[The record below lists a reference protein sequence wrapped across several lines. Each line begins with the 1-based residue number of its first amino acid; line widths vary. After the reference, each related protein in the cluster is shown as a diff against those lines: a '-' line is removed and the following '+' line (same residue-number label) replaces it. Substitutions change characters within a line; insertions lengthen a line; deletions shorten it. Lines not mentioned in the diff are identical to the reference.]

1 MYQYRQILVRMR
13 RGDSDRDIAR
23 SKTMGRKKIAQVR
36 EIAAKNGWLA
46 REAALPDEHVM
57 AAFLDRKEAPLP
69 SSCVSTLEPWREQ
82 ITKWRATGVQCT
94 TIHATLVRNHGY
106 SGSYSS
112 VYRFLLHI
120 DASHTPDVPL
130 RLEFKPAEA
139 AQVDFG
145 AGPMMTDALTGEIHK
160 TWFFVMTLAWSR
172 HQYVE
177 FVRDQ
182 TVATWLGCHRR
193 AFEAFGGV
201 PARVIIDNCKC
212 AITRACYYEPEVQRA
227 YGECAEGYGFKI
239 DACPPRDP
247 QKKAYASYC
256 TLCGW

>member
-36 EIAAKNGWLA
+36 EIAAKNGWLT

-130 RLEFKPAEA
+130 RLEFKPAE
-139 AQVDFG
+139 
-145 AGPMMTDALTGEIHK
+145 
-160 TWFFVMTLAWSR
+160 
-172 HQYVE
+172 
-177 FVRDQ
+177 
-182 TVATWLGCHRR
+182 
-193 AFEAFGGV
+193 
-201 PARVIIDNCKC
+201 
-212 AITRACYYEPEVQRA
+212 
-227 YGECAEGYGFKI
+227 
-239 DACPPRDP
+239 
-247 QKKAYASYC
+247 
-256 TLCGW
+256 